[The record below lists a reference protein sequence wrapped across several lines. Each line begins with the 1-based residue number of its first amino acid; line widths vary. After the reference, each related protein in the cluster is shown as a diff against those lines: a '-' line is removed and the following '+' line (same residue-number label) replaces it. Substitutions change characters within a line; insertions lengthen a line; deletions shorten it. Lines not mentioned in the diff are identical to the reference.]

1 MAAVAPNPPVPLG
14 DVWASRIN
22 KLPLFT
28 IMLIRNFLFFGIIY
42 LFKVDYEVNYAAR
55 VIRDAEDK
63 NKKCTVPLEKDTARK
78 LLTDIYNESKANFWL
93 YSIVWVLA
101 FLTIVCTIV
110 MVVYKIMIAMADPNA
125 TAGFADF
132 IHLEKTPHT
141 DEYFFVY
148 VLRLLSEVIDVMIM
162 RVPIVF
168 MTILQEQTL
177 IFIMAILVI
186 DIMRRIHLTQTRL
199 KKISDTQA
207 VDIKTVAEEMSQ
219 KNLFKL

>member
-1 MAAVAPNPPVPLG
+1 
-14 DVWASRIN
+14 
-22 KLPLFT
+22 
-28 IMLIRNFLFFGIIY
+28 MLIRNFLFFGIIY

-101 FLTIVCTIV
+101 FSIIVCTIV
-110 MVVYKIMIAMADPNA
+110 MVGYKIMITMADPNA

-132 IHLEKTPHT
+132 IRLESPQT

-148 VLRLLSEVIDVMIM
+148 VLRLLSNVVDVMIM

-207 VDIKTVAEEMSQ
+207 GDIKTVAGEMYQ
-219 KNLFKL
+219 KKLFEL